1 MGCKEQCHSVIKGQR
16 QRLCPTVAKAVKA
29 GRLETILVIAHG
41 RRGEVSFSAVAL
53 SIPKDFSI
61 G

>member
-1 MGCKEQCHSVIKGQR
+1 MLTGSVAIGKMISN
-16 QRLCPTVAKAVKA
+16 VAKAVKA
-29 GRLETILVIAHG
+29 GRPEAILVIAHG